1 MCGSAI
7 KKVTNVI
14 KKIDPLRGGDVI
26 LDKLGL
32 PNLMGDKEGML
43 NDPAVATPAAA
54 AAGSAA
60 AAPTTSSDSVQAA
73 VEAER
78 KRRLAQSGQGSTI
91 LTGSAGLLGNATTSQ
106 KTLLGV

>member
-7 KKVTNVI
+7 KKVTSIV

-32 PNLMGDKEGML
+32 PSVMGDKNGIFNTPEQAAL
-43 NDPAVATPAAA
+43 ATAESS
-54 AAGSAA
+54 GSTV
-60 AAPTTSSDSVQAA
+60 APTTSSDSVQAA

-78 KRRLAQSGQGSTI
+78 RRRLAQSGQNSTI
-91 LTGSAGLLGNATTSQ
+91 LTGSAGLLGNASTSQ

>member
-7 KKVTNVI
+7 KNII
-14 KKIDPLRGGDVI
+14 KPIHKISDPLD
-26 LDKLGL
+26 LFKKAGL
-32 PNLMGDKEGML
+32 PTSLDLIQDEPK
-43 NDPAVATPAAA
+43 AAA
-54 AAGSAA
+54 AIAETTGSTA

-78 KRRLAQSGQGSTI
+78 RRRLAQSGQNSTI
-91 LTGSAGLLGNATTSQ
+91 LTGSAGLLGNASTSQ